1 MVLGWGI
8 LGIGTIADKAI
19 APAINALKDGRLV
32 GLVSRDRER
41 AGAFAQKHGA
51 QHAYSSYDEMLG
63 NKEID
68 IVYIATPNALHA
80 EQAVAAARAGKHVLC
95 EKPLALTA
103 ADAQR
108 VVSECKKANVKLG
121 TNFQTRHH
129 AALVEAKRLIGE
141 GTIGDVVLV
150 QIEVGIGAIPLRG
163 WRTDQPLAGLG
174 AIYNVGVH
182 AYDLLRYLLGSEVS
196 EVTAM
201 ADVDRGSAL
210 EVLALT
216 LFRFQNGTMAYVNA
230 NQMVPLHQADIDIY
244 GTQGRI
250 VGFRCTR
257 PFLDGELRVQRT
269 DSEQVTQYTS
279 KDAFIRAIAAFNDA
293 VLHDREPSAS
303 GLDGLR
309 NVQLT
314 EAIAKSMRE
323 GIHVRPA
330 T

>member
-1 MVLGWGI
+1 MLGWGI
-8 LGIGTIADKAI
+8 LGVGTIANNAI
-19 APAINALKDGRLV
+19 APAISALKDGRLV
-32 GLVSRDRER
+32 AVVSRDQER
-41 AGAFAQKHGA
+41 AGEFARKHGA

-68 IVYIATPNALHA
+68 IVYVATPNALHA
-80 EQAVAAARAGKHVLC
+80 EQAIAAARAGKHVLC

-103 ADAQR
+103 VDAQR
-108 VVSECKKANVKLG
+108 VVGECEKADVKLG

-129 AALVEAKRLIGE
+129 AALVEAKRLIRE

-163 WRTDQPLAGLG
+163 WRTDRSLAGLG

-182 AYDLLRYLLGSEVS
+182 AYDTLRYLLGSEAV

-230 NQMVPLHQADIDIY
+230 NQKVPQHQPDIDIY

-257 PFLDGELRVQRT
+257 PFLDGELRVVSS
-269 DSEQVTQYTS
+269 DGEQVTQYTS

-293 VLHDREPSAS
+293 VLTDREPSAS

-323 GIHVRPA
+323 GKHVRPA
-330 T
+330 A